1 MQISIGLNKKDLKLS
16 QGTSSSRTT
25 KTNFLPDIKKKK
37 YYNNGPGQLYSLN
50 LEIVNN
56 NLNNLFIEF

>member
-1 MQISIGLNKKDLKLS
+1 LKKKKLKQKIKMQISIGLNKKDLKLS

-37 YYNNGPGQLYSLN
+37 YYNNGPG
-50 LEIVNN
+50 
-56 NLNNLFIEF
+56 

>member
-37 YYNNGPGQLYSLN
+37 YYNNGPG
-50 LEIVNN
+50 
-56 NLNNLFIEF
+56 